1 MNETIKESPD
11 EFYEGLGLSE
21 EELRMIQNSE
31 SLLPETPGPNAAI
44 PEDFS
49 QLGAVASPPAAAK
62 KLPPSALG
70 NQGRQES
77 ERLNLFVEPIHE

>member
-44 PEDFS
+44 P
-49 QLGAVASPPAAAK
+49 
-62 KLPPSALG
+62 
-70 NQGRQES
+70 
-77 ERLNLFVEPIHE
+77 